1 MKNRDELGRA
11 ALAINGGNGPIDARR
26 GTEVTEKRKPERP
39 TLEVTRCGVRGRI
52 DKPNG
57 SVCMEKM
64 LWHVSKSKD
73 GSDADPDATMDP
85 VFEHSEPYASVGKV
99 IETTGSLLERPPIG
113 CRRLDA
119 GLTARHLQ
127 AIAPGSGVHG

>member
-1 MKNRDELGRA
+1 M
-11 ALAINGGNGPIDARR
+11 
-26 GTEVTEKRKPERP
+26 TEKRKPERP

-57 SVCMEKM
+57 GVCMGKM
-64 LWHVSKSKD
+64 LWRVSKSKD
-73 GSDADPDATMDP
+73 GSDATMDQ

-119 GLTARHLQ
+119 GLTARHLR